1 MPGSVISITQQLYRA
16 PESLPTLTLELTD
29 FTSLTA
35 KSISDLKDTLGDG
48 TRLGIAASYGKKC
61 ILRSLA
67 FSTETRVLIVV
78 MDGGPEVAVRKK
90 ELLSKELLCDASLE
104 KHGFYMER
112 IAAALYLDMGLF
124 IRNAFDVTTSGC
136 RRGSKAAY
144 KGVLEQAG
152 IEYPLDES
160 VVGKTYVEQR
170 FDRSQQNLL
179 ALRAWTC
186 HVGVKKLPRTL
197 GASIDTKVKDKEA
210 CCMISH
216 I

>member
-1 MPGSVISITQQLYRA
+1 MPGSIISIQQQLYRA
-16 PESLPTLTLELTD
+16 ETLPTLTLELTD

-35 KSISDLKDTLGDG
+35 KSIYDLKDTLGDG

-61 ILRSLA
+61 VLRSLA
-67 FSTETRVLIVV
+67 FSTEARVLIVV
-78 MDGGPEVAVRKK
+78 MVGDPGVVVHKK
-90 ELLSKELLCDASLE
+90 ELLSRELLCDASLE
-104 KHGFYMER
+104 KHGFFMER

-152 IEYPLDES
+152 IDYPLDES
-160 VVGKTYVEQR
+160 VVGKTYAEQW
-170 FDRSQQNLL
+170 FDLSQQDLL

-186 HVGVKKLPRTL
+186 HVGVKRLPRTL
-197 GASIDTKVKDKEA
+197 GASIDTSVKDIEA
-210 CCMISH
+210 RCVVNRI
-216 I
+216 